1 MGWAPRQV
9 SEIRRRYV
17 DDAAIVVALGKRLA
31 NTDVNYGVN
40 KQPLETRRPL

>member
-1 MGWAPRQV
+1 MGWREAKV

-31 NTDVNYGVN
+31 NTDVNNGVN
-40 KQPLETRRPL
+40 NRPSGHRKPL